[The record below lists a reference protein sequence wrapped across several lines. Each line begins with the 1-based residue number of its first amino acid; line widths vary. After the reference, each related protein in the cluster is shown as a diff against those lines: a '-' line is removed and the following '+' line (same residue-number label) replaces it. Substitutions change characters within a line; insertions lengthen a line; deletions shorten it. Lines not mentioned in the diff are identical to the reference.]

1 MIFDKHNFEDSILS
15 FTDNV
20 ADIFLKRAKL
30 LDEAKINLLKS
41 FGFEDGYHDVKIITY
56 NDYSFSVEIT
66 DTHKFSI
73 FLPIYGYAIEHIVRE
88 KLNPRW
94 NTSSFVKTTKTHTLI
109 KTSGDDGLI
118 LLSNDKQVS
127 HDIIEALEQEY
138 QLDNI
143 DLYDDADEYA
153 ENDNDLD
160 AWGICTEPEEEK
172 EVDDIEIKPD
182 RYIEIGG
189 ISENYNE

>member
-15 FTDNV
+15 FTDNA

-94 NTSSFVKTTKTHTLI
+94 NTPSFVKTTKTHTLI

-138 QLDNI
+138 QLD
-143 DLYDDADEYA
+143 YDDADEYA
-153 ENDNDLD
+153 ENDNGLD